1 MVVFRYYIDR
11 LNAGR
16 IRLWGLSGEMGNL
29 RELVFGVLRKHRDD
43 NICDYLQLRFVRRC
57 DINEHISSLHAD
69 L

>member
-1 MVVFRYYIDR
+1 MFRYYIDR
-11 LNAGR
+11 LNAGGIRRWCLSRR
-16 IRLWGLSGEMGNL
+16 IGNL

-43 NICDYLQLRFVRRC
+43 NIYDYLQLRFVRRC

>member
-1 MVVFRYYIDR
+1 MFRYYIDR
-11 LNAGR
+11 LNAGG
-16 IRLWGLSGEMGNL
+16 IRRWVYRGEIGNL

-57 DINEHISSLHAD
+57 DINEHISGLHAD

>member
-1 MVVFRYYIDR
+1 MFGYYIDR
-11 LNAGR
+11 LNAGG
-16 IRLWGLSGEMGNL
+16 IRRWGLSRGIGNL